1 MALSRRVRW
10 WSLLFCLFALPA
22 AADMDVRV
30 VSVVDGNTVVVIGD
44 HQERFKVVL
53 AAVAAPQFGQPFHDQ
68 ATASLSALTFRR
80 KVTLKN
86 ERLFPNGVRVATI
99 MAPEPK
105 CHEATCPRKVDVGR
119 LQVAAGMAWW
129 MRDSATQQSTA
140 EKQEYEVAEFRAK
153 ARRLGLW
160 ADRNPVAPW
169 LWRRA
174 LAEPR
179 HDGLISSPAPG
190 RR

>member
-1 MALSRRVRW
+1 
-10 WSLLFCLFALPA
+10 
-22 AADMDVRV
+22 MDVRV
-30 VSVVDGNTVVVIGD
+30 VSVVDGNTLVVVD
-44 HQERFKVVL
+44 DRQERFKVVV

-68 ATASLSALTFRR
+68 ATTSLSALTFRR
-80 KVTLKN
+80 TVTLRS

-99 MAPEPK
+99 MAPNPK
-105 CHEATCPRKVDVGR
+105 CHEATCPRIIDVGL
-119 LQVAAGMAWW
+119 LQVSAGMAWW
-129 MRDSATQQSTA
+129 MRDSATQQSPA
-140 EKQEYEVAEFRAK
+140 VKQEYEVAEFRAK

-179 HDGLISSPAPG
+179 HDGFITSPAPG